1 MLSLWVP
8 ELPFQ
13 LACGRDKRLVDRPL
27 AFLPPHPPLCGSL
40 PALWLVNRLA
50 RSEGVEAGE
59 AMDRAFRLCPS
70 LQVLDPAPQTWWE
83 AQVSFNEFLSN
94 WTPQGL
100 LGNLG
105 EALLDVHG
113 LGHIFGSP
121 KDASNRI
128 LRELYSGMGWR
139 GHGGLSGSGTA
150 ARLAARM
157 EHGLECVRD
166 GSEASFLA
174 PHPLKAL
181 PSLDV
186 GILFRLQRLGLFQIR
201 DLQPV
206 PVEMLSHF
214 MQAHK
219 AKNVLQCARGED
231 RPRLPMLADKPGES
245 RHAWR
250 LEPPALPEAV
260 PLAPWLLDKLWQDKR
275 SPRFIKLNWWDVD
288 GQAHRWTA
296 SEADLSETPMAV
308 ARSIEI
314 AFRQKSERRILIH
327 RLEAH
332 VAWGLGRMRSLFDN
346 GDKKLDA
353 LEPALAKLRKRFPKH
368 PVLPG
373 WYKLA
378 NN

>member
-13 LACGRDKRLVDRPL
+13 LACGRDKRLVGRPL
-27 AFLPPHPPLCGSL
+27 AFLPPNPQSASTPT
-40 PALWLVNRLA
+40 LWLVNRLA
-50 RSEGVEAGE
+50 RSEGIEAGE
-59 AMDRAFRLCPS
+59 AMDRALRHCPG
-70 LQVLDPAPQTWWE
+70 LQILDPAPHAWWE
-83 AQVSFNEFLSN
+83 AQVSFNEFISN

-105 EALLDVHG
+105 EALLDVRG
-113 LGHIFGSP
+113 LGYVLGSP
-121 KDASNRI
+121 KDAASRI
-128 LRELYSGMGWR
+128 LRELHNGMGWR

-157 EHGLECVRD
+157 EHGLECVQ
-166 GSEASFLA
+166 GGFEASFLA

-181 PSLDV
+181 PSLES
-186 GILFRLQRLGLFQIR
+186 GILFRLHRLGLFQIR

-206 PVEMLSHF
+206 PVDMLSQF
-214 MQAHK
+214 MQASK
-219 AKNVLQCARGED
+219 AKNLLQCAKGED
-231 RPRLPMLADKPGES
+231 RPRLPMLADRPGES

-260 PLAPWLLDKLWQDKR
+260 PLAPWLLDKLWQEKR

-288 GQAHRWTA
+288 GQGHRWAA
-296 SEADLSETPMAV
+296 SDANLSEPPMAI
-308 ARSIEI
+308 ARSVEA

-327 RLEAH
+327 RLEVH
-332 VAWGLGRMRSLFDN
+332 VAWGFGRAMSLFDN